1 MIYFTAEVSGREL
14 GGKLADDP
22 EEMAHLLTEL
32 ATDGVVTDD
41 DEFIEAC
48 AERIDAP
55 DEVRRFLE
63 RLLGRLEARDAA

>member
-1 MIYFTAEVSGREL
+1 MIYFIAEVSGREL

-55 DEVRRFLE
+55 DEVCRFLK